1 MSPSPLR
8 LLMCCSSIQD
18 QTEENRQRCAGMYSK
33 SAWGGPVD
41 PFILIKFLPQQS
53 EQDPVVSLVVF
64 EWKDED
70 LIGVYPSP
78 DAPQV

>member
-1 MSPSPLR
+1 
-8 LLMCCSSIQD
+8 
-18 QTEENRQRCAGMYSK
+18 MYSK

-53 EQDPVVSLVVF
+53 DQDPIVSLVVF

-78 DAPQV
+78 DAPQVWDTCL